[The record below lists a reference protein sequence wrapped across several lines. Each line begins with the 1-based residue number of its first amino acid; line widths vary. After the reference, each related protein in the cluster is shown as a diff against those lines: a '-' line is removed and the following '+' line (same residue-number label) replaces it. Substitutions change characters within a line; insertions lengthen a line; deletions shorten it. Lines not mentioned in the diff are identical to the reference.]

1 MEWSAG
7 QIEKKILTVRGRQI
21 ILDRDLAALYGV
33 ETKSL
38 NQTVRR
44 NLDRFPEDF
53 MFVLDTKDRSI
64 LKSQFVTSSWGGN
77 RKPPLAFTE
86 QGVAMLS
93 GLLRS
98 KEAIRA
104 NILIMRAFVQMRH
117 VMLSNA
123 HIINR
128 VQRLE
133 EKQEKTDK
141 TIGLILDKLEGNILP
156 EQGVFFDNQIY
167 DAFVFVSSLIKKA
180 KVNIALIDNY
190 IDETVFTLLDY
201 RSEGVK
207 ARIFTRSLDART
219 ALALSKHNAQ
229 YRQIEVIPFDRSH
242 DRFLLID
249 DETYHIGASLKDLGK
264 RWFAFSLLKDV
275 RPEELLN
282 NAGTIPQEGVV
293 RK

>member
-1 MEWSAG
+1 MVIKEDIG
-7 QIEKKILTVRGRQI
+7 QIERKIVSVRGRQV

-44 NLDRFPEDF
+44 NLDRFPDDF
-53 MFVLDTKDRSI
+53 MFILDLKEESG
-64 LKSQFVTSSWGGN
+64 LKSQIVTSSWGGN

-98 KEAIRA
+98 KRAVEA

-117 VMLSNA
+117 LLLSNA

-133 EKQEKTDK
+133 EKQEQTEE
-141 TIGLILDKLEGNILP
+141 TIGLILDKLGENDLP
-156 EQGVFFDNQIY
+156 RQGIFFDNQVF
-167 DAFVFVSSLIKKA
+167 DAFAFVSSLIKKA
-180 KVNIALIDNY
+180 KTSITLIDNY
-190 IDETVFTLLDY
+190 IDEKVFTLLDY
-201 RSEGVK
+201 RSDEVK
-207 ARIFTRSLDART
+207 ATIYTKNIDNKT
-219 ALALSKHNAQ
+219 ALALLKHNEQ
-229 YRQIEVIPFDRSH
+229 YKQIEIVEFNKSH

-275 RPEELLN
+275 RPNELLLRI
-282 NAGTIPQEGVV
+282 A
-293 RK
+293 RW

>member
-1 MEWSAG
+1 MEEQVVIKEDIG
-7 QIEKKILTVRGRQI
+7 QIERKIVSVRGRQV

-44 NLDRFPEDF
+44 NLDRFPDDF
-53 MFVLDTKDRSI
+53 MFILDLKEESG
-64 LKSQFVTSSWGGN
+64 LKSQIVTSSWGGN

-98 KEAIRA
+98 KRAVEA

-117 VMLSNA
+117 LLLSNA

-133 EKQEKTDK
+133 EKQEQTEE
-141 TIGLILDKLEGNILP
+141 TIGLILDKLGENDLP
-156 EQGVFFDNQIY
+156 RQGIFFDNQVF
-167 DAFVFVSSLIKKA
+167 DAFAFVSSLIKKA
-180 KVNIALIDNY
+180 KTSISLIDNY

-201 RSEGVK
+201 RADEVK
-207 ARIFTRSLDART
+207 ATIYTKNIDNKT
-219 ALALSKHNAQ
+219 ALALLKHNEQ
-229 YRQIEVIPFDRSH
+229 YKQIEIVEFNKSH

-249 DETYHIGASLKDLGK
+249 DETYHIGASLKDIGK

-275 RPEELLN
+275 RPNELLLRI
-282 NAGTIPQEGVV
+282 ARG
-293 RK
+293 

>member
-1 MEWSAG
+1 MAIKEDIG
-7 QIEKKILTVRGRQI
+7 QIERKIVSVRGRQV

-44 NLDRFPEDF
+44 NLDRFPDDF
-53 MFVLDTKDRSI
+53 MFILDLKEESG
-64 LKSQFVTSSWGGN
+64 LKSQIVTSSWGGN

-98 KEAIRA
+98 KRAVEA

-117 VMLSNA
+117 LLLSNA

-133 EKQEKTDK
+133 EKQEQTEE
-141 TIGLILDKLEGNILP
+141 TIGLILDKLGENDLP
-156 EQGVFFDNQIY
+156 RQGIFFDNQVF
-167 DAFVFVSSLIKKA
+167 DAFAFVSSLIKKA
-180 KVNIALIDNY
+180 KTSISLIDNY

-201 RSEGVK
+201 RADEVK
-207 ARIFTRSLDART
+207 ATIYTKNIDNKT
-219 ALALSKHNAQ
+219 ALALLKHNEQ
-229 YRQIEVIPFDRSH
+229 YKQIEIVEFNKSH

-275 RPEELLN
+275 RPNELLLRI
-282 NAGTIPQEGVV
+282 ARG
-293 RK
+293 

>member
-1 MEWSAG
+1 MEEQVAIKEDIG
-7 QIEKKILTVRGRQI
+7 QIERKIVSVRGRQV

-44 NLDRFPEDF
+44 NLDRFPDDF
-53 MFVLDTKDRSI
+53 MFILDLKEESG
-64 LKSQFVTSSWGGN
+64 LKSQIVTSSWGGN

-98 KEAIRA
+98 KRAVEA

-117 VMLSNA
+117 LLLSNA

-133 EKQEKTDK
+133 EKQEQTEE
-141 TIGLILDKLEGNILP
+141 TIGLILDKLGENDLP
-156 EQGVFFDNQIY
+156 RQGIFFDNQVF
-167 DAFVFVSSLIKKA
+167 DAFAFVSSLIKKA
-180 KVNIALIDNY
+180 KTSISLIDNY

-201 RSEGVK
+201 RSDEVK
-207 ARIFTRSLDART
+207 ATIYTKNIDNKT
-219 ALALSKHNAQ
+219 ALALLKHNEQ
-229 YRQIEVIPFDRSH
+229 YKQIEMIEFNKSH

-275 RPEELLN
+275 RPNELLLRI
-282 NAGTIPQEGVV
+282 ARG
-293 RK
+293 

>member
-1 MEWSAG
+1 MEEQVVIKEDIG
-7 QIEKKILTVRGRQI
+7 QIERKIVSVRGRQV

-44 NLDRFPEDF
+44 NLDRFPDDF
-53 MFVLDTKDRSI
+53 MLILDLKEESG
-64 LKSQFVTSSWGGN
+64 LKSQIVTSSWGGN

-98 KEAIRA
+98 KRAVEA

-117 VMLSNA
+117 LLLSNA

-133 EKQEKTDK
+133 EKQEQTEE
-141 TIGLILDKLEGNILP
+141 TIGLILDKLGENDLP
-156 EQGVFFDNQIY
+156 RQGIFFDNQVF
-167 DAFVFVSSLIKKA
+167 DAFAFVTSLIKKA
-180 KVNIALIDNY
+180 KTSISLIDNY

-201 RSEGVK
+201 RADEVK
-207 ARIFTRSLDART
+207 ATIYTKNIDNKT
-219 ALALSKHNAQ
+219 ALALLKHNEQ
-229 YRQIEVIPFDRSH
+229 YKQIEIVEFNKSH

-275 RPEELLN
+275 RPNELLLRI
-282 NAGTIPQEGVV
+282 ARG
-293 RK
+293 

>member
-1 MEWSAG
+1 MEEQVAIKEDIG
-7 QIEKKILTVRGRQI
+7 QIERKIVSVRGRQV

-44 NLDRFPEDF
+44 NLDRFPDDF
-53 MFVLDTKDRSI
+53 MFILDLKEESG
-64 LKSQFVTSSWGGN
+64 LKSQIVTSSWGGN

-98 KEAIRA
+98 KRAVEA

-117 VMLSNA
+117 LLLSNA

-133 EKQEKTDK
+133 EKQEQTEE
-141 TIGLILDKLEGNILP
+141 TIGLILDKLGENDLP
-156 EQGVFFDNQIY
+156 RQGIFFDNQVF
-167 DAFVFVSSLIKKA
+167 DAFAFVSSLIKKA
-180 KVNIALIDNY
+180 KTSISLIDNY

-201 RSEGVK
+201 RADEVK
-207 ARIFTRSLDART
+207 ATIYTKNIDNKT
-219 ALALSKHNAQ
+219 ALALLKHNEQ
-229 YRQIEVIPFDRSH
+229 YKQIEIVEFNKSH

-275 RPEELLN
+275 RPNELLLRI
-282 NAGTIPQEGVV
+282 ARG
-293 RK
+293 

>member
-1 MEWSAG
+1 MEEQVAIKEDIG
-7 QIEKKILTVRGRQI
+7 QIERKIISVRGRQV

-44 NLDRFPEDF
+44 NLDRFPDDF
-53 MFVLDTKDRSI
+53 MFILDLKEESS
-64 LKSQFVTSSWGGN
+64 LKSQIVTSSWGGN

-98 KEAIRA
+98 KRAVEA

-117 VMLSNA
+117 LLLSNA

-133 EKQEKTDK
+133 EKQEQTEE
-141 TIGLILDKLEGNILP
+141 TIGLILDKLGENDLP
-156 EQGVFFDNQIY
+156 RQGIFFDNQVF
-167 DAFVFVSSLIKKA
+167 DAFAFVSSLIKKA
-180 KVNIALIDNY
+180 KTSISLIDNY

-201 RSEGVK
+201 RADEVK
-207 ARIFTRSLDART
+207 ATIYTKNIDNKT
-219 ALALSKHNAQ
+219 ALALLKHNEQ
-229 YRQIEVIPFDRSH
+229 YKQIEIVEFNKSH

-249 DETYHIGASLKDLGK
+249 NETYHIGASLKDLGK

-275 RPEELLN
+275 RPNELLLRI
-282 NAGTIPQEGVV
+282 ARG
-293 RK
+293 

>member
-1 MEWSAG
+1 MEEQVVIKEDIG
-7 QIEKKILTVRGRQI
+7 QIERKIVSVRGRQV

-44 NLDRFPEDF
+44 NLDRFPDDF
-53 MFVLDTKDRSI
+53 MFILDLKEESG
-64 LKSQFVTSSWGGN
+64 LKSQIVTSSWGGN

-98 KEAIRA
+98 KRAVEA

-117 VMLSNA
+117 LLLSNA

-133 EKQEKTDK
+133 EKQEQTEE
-141 TIGLILDKLEGNILP
+141 TIGLILDKLGENDLP
-156 EQGVFFDNQIY
+156 RQGIFFDNQVF
-167 DAFVFVSSLIKKA
+167 DAFAFVSSLIKKA
-180 KVNIALIDNY
+180 KTSISLIDNY

-201 RSEGVK
+201 RADEVK
-207 ARIFTRSLDART
+207 ATIYTKNIDNKT
-219 ALALSKHNAQ
+219 ALALLKHNEQ
-229 YRQIEVIPFDRSH
+229 YKQIEIVEFNKSH

-275 RPEELLN
+275 RPNELLLRI
-282 NAGTIPQEGVV
+282 ARG
-293 RK
+293 

>member
-1 MEWSAG
+1 MVIKEDIG
-7 QIEKKILTVRGRQI
+7 QIERKIVSVRGRQV

-44 NLDRFPEDF
+44 NLDRFPDDF
-53 MFVLDTKDRSI
+53 MFILDLKEESG
-64 LKSQFVTSSWGGN
+64 LKSQIVTSSWGGN

-98 KEAIRA
+98 KRAVEA

-117 VMLSNA
+117 LLLSNA

-133 EKQEKTDK
+133 EKQEQTEE
-141 TIGLILDKLEGNILP
+141 TIGLILDKLGENDLP
-156 EQGVFFDNQIY
+156 RQGIFFDNQVF
-167 DAFVFVSSLIKKA
+167 DAFAFVSSLIKKA
-180 KVNIALIDNY
+180 KTSITLIDNY
-190 IDETVFTLLDY
+190 IDEKVFTLLDY
-201 RSEGVK
+201 RSDEVK
-207 ARIFTRSLDART
+207 ATIYTKNIDNKT
-219 ALALSKHNAQ
+219 ALALLKHNEQ
-229 YRQIEVIPFDRSH
+229 YKQIEIVEFNKSH

-275 RPEELLN
+275 RPNELLLRI
-282 NAGTIPQEGVV
+282 ARG
-293 RK
+293 

>member
-1 MEWSAG
+1 MEEQVAIKEDIG
-7 QIEKKILTVRGRQI
+7 QIERKIISVRGRQV

-44 NLDRFPEDF
+44 NLDRFPDDF
-53 MFVLDTKDRSI
+53 MFILDLKEESG
-64 LKSQFVTSSWGGN
+64 LKSQIVTSSWGGN

-98 KEAIRA
+98 KRAVEA

-117 VMLSNA
+117 LLLSKA

-133 EKQEKTDK
+133 EKQEQTEE
-141 TIGLILDKLEGNILP
+141 TIGHILDKLGENDLP
-156 EQGVFFDNQIY
+156 RQGIFFDNQVF
-167 DAFVFVSSLIKKA
+167 DAFAFVSSLIKKA
-180 KVNIALIDNY
+180 KTSITLIDNY
-190 IDETVFTLLDY
+190 IDEKVFTLLDY
-201 RSEGVK
+201 RSDEVK
-207 ARIFTRSLDART
+207 ATIYTKNIDNKT
-219 ALALSKHNAQ
+219 ALALLKHNEQ
-229 YRQIEVIPFDRSH
+229 YKQIEMIEFNKSH

-275 RPEELLN
+275 RPNELLLRI
-282 NAGTIPQEGVV
+282 ARG
-293 RK
+293 

>member
-1 MEWSAG
+1 MEEQVVIKEDIG
-7 QIEKKILTVRGRQI
+7 QIERKIVSVRGRQV

-44 NLDRFPEDF
+44 NLDRFPDDF
-53 MFVLDTKDRSI
+53 MFILDLKEESG
-64 LKSQFVTSSWGGN
+64 LKSQIVTSSWGGN

-98 KEAIRA
+98 KRAVEA

-117 VMLSNA
+117 LLLSNA

-133 EKQEKTDK
+133 EKQEQTEE
-141 TIGLILDKLEGNILP
+141 TIGLILDKLGENDLP
-156 EQGVFFDNQIY
+156 RQGIFFDNQVF
-167 DAFVFVSSLIKKA
+167 DAFAFVSSLIKKA
-180 KVNIALIDNY
+180 KTSITLIDNY
-190 IDETVFTLLDY
+190 IDEKVFTLLDY
-201 RSEGVK
+201 RSDEVK
-207 ARIFTRSLDART
+207 ATIYTKNIDNKT
-219 ALALSKHNAQ
+219 ALALLKHNEQ
-229 YRQIEVIPFDRSH
+229 YKQIEIVEFNKSH

-275 RPEELLN
+275 RPNELLLRI
-282 NAGTIPQEGVV
+282 ARG
-293 RK
+293 

>member
-1 MEWSAG
+1 MVIKEDIG
-7 QIEKKILTVRGRQI
+7 QIERKIVSVRGRQV

-44 NLDRFPEDF
+44 NLDRFPDDF
-53 MFVLDTKDRSI
+53 MFILDLKEESG
-64 LKSQFVTSSWGGN
+64 LKSQIVTSSLGGN

-98 KEAIRA
+98 KRAVEA

-117 VMLSNA
+117 LLLSNA

-133 EKQEKTDK
+133 EKQEQTEE
-141 TIGLILDKLEGNILP
+141 TIGLILDKLGENDLP
-156 EQGVFFDNQIY
+156 RQGIFFDNQVF
-167 DAFVFVSSLIKKA
+167 DAFAFVSSLIKKA
-180 KVNIALIDNY
+180 KTSITLIDNY
-190 IDETVFTLLDY
+190 IDEKVFTLLDY
-201 RSEGVK
+201 RSDEVK
-207 ARIFTRSLDART
+207 ATIYTKNIDNKT
-219 ALALSKHNAQ
+219 ALALLKHNEQ
-229 YRQIEVIPFDRSH
+229 YKQIEIVEFNKSH

-275 RPEELLN
+275 RPNELLLRI
-282 NAGTIPQEGVV
+282 A
-293 RK
+293 RW